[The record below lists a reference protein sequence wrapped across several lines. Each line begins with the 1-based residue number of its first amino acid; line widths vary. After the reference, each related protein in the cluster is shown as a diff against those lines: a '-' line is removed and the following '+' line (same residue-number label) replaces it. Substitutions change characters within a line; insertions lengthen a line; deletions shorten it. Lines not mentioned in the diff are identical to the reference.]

1 MGTVEK
7 VIGVMLT
14 LVALYLVLAN
24 SSAFNSIMTALGKF
38 NIATLGV
45 LQGRKVE
52 AYGVTLGG
60 NSLAS
65 SGLTNVGGQID
76 RFV

>member
-7 VIGVMLT
+7 IIGIMLS

-24 SSAFNSIMTALGKF
+24 SSAFNSIMSGLGKF

-45 LQGRKVE
+45 LQGRKVD

-60 NSLAS
+60 NSLNA
-65 SGLTNVGGQID
+65 SGLTSVGGQID